1 MQMIINRKY
10 LIYLDIFTNFTWY
23 FGLIVYQA
31 YIVSGKIGGSIMK
44 GDKEVILQLNA
55 ILKNELTAINQY
67 FLHAR
72 MLKDWG
78 LLRLADKVYHESI
91 GEMKHADM
99 LIERLL
105 TIDALPNLQDLGKLG
120 IGEDVPE
127 MLASDLKSESTNQS
141 CLKKAISICEEAKD
155 FVSRE
160 IFENI
165 LEDTE
170 EHIDWIETQQSLIEK
185 TGLQNYLQEQMF
197 EGSSAS

>member
-1 MQMIINRKY
+1 MLGNKQ
-10 LIYLDIFTNFTWY
+10 
-23 FGLIVYQA
+23 
-31 YIVSGKIGGSIMK
+31 
-44 GDKEVILQLNA
+44 VISELNA

-72 MLKDWG
+72 MLKNWG

-91 GEMKHADM
+91 GEMKHADL
-99 LIERLL
+99 LIERILML
-105 TIDALPNLQDLGKLG
+105 DALPNLQDLGKLG

-127 MLASDLKSESTNQS
+127 VLASDLKSEVTNQS
-141 CLKKAISICEEAKD
+141 DLKGAIEVCEQNKD

-160 IFENI
+160 IFQNI

-170 EHIDWIETQQSLIEK
+170 EHIDWIETQQSLIDK

-197 EGSSAS
+197 ENSSAA